1 MVTSNSNI
9 PRHKQNG
16 IVNGVRGYIDSL
28 QYSTE
33 DPTSLEYIWVRFI
46 DNKIGQLLRFE
57 NSHLLQHHKPNDELA
72 VPIARQKKSFQLR
85 GNTNYVRSQFPLTLC
100 FAITGHKVINILIFF
115 Y

>member
-9 PRHKQNG
+9 PRYKQNG

-28 QYSTE
+28 QYSE
-33 DPTSLEYIWVRFI
+33 ENPTSLEYIWVRFT
-46 DNKIGQLLRFE
+46 DNKTGRLLLLE
-57 NSHLLQHHKPNDELA
+57 NRHLLQHHKPNDDLA
-72 VPIARQKKSFQLR
+72 VPIARQKKTFRLQ

-100 FAITGHKVINILIFF
+100 FAVTGHKVINILLF